1 VRHNAD
7 NTAQEFFTVAETPR
21 ESKESALRRHRALN
35 PRPQTVGDA
44 AFSSG
49 NSFFDARDLV
59 QVKYEMLRRVR
70 EDGQP
75 VSQVAAD
82 FGFSRPSFYQT
93 QTVFDAEGLPG
104 LVPQRPGPKRA
115 HKLSEEVV
123 DRLDEALMANA
134 SLNSA
139 QLAQLV
145 EVEFGLS
152 VHRRSVE
159 RALDRRRKKGAQ
171 RRP

>member
-1 VRHNAD
+1 M
-7 NTAQEFFTVAETPR
+7 AETLR
-21 ESKESALRRHRALN
+21 ESKESALRRHHALN
-35 PRPQTVGDA
+35 PRPKTVGDP

-49 NSFFDARDLV
+49 NAFFDARDLV

-75 VSQVAAD
+75 VSQAAAD
-82 FGFSRPSFYQT
+82 FGFSRPSFYQA

-134 SLNSA
+134 SLNSVE
-139 QLAQLV
+139 LAQLV
-145 EVEFGLS
+145 EEEFGLH

-159 RALDRRRKKGAQ
+159 RAIGRRRKKGAQ